1 MVSPLSAWAR
11 GPAAI
16 LALAAGVDVPPVQS
30 ARTRCARPLR
40 PDDLLSIAVRRG
52 VNGDTASVRLGDGLG
67 LVARADEVPR

>member
-16 LALAAGVDVPPVQS
+16 LALAAGVDVPPVQV

-40 PDDLLSIAVRRG
+40 PEDLLSTAVPRG
-52 VNGDTASVRLGDGLG
+52 VNGDTVSVRLA
-67 LVARADEVPR
+67 ARPDLFARDEFPR